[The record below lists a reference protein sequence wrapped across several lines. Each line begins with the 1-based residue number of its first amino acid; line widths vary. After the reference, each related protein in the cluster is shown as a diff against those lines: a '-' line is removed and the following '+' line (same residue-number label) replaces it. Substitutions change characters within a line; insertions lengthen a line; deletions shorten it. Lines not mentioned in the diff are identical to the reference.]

1 MLEMIRFYL
10 AAHGVD
16 LYRDERG
23 VTALEYGLIA
33 AVMAV
38 VIIAAF
44 GLFGNKLEGAFNT
57 IDANLANPSGA
68 V

>member
-1 MLEMIRFYL
+1 MLDMIRFYL
-10 AAHGVD
+10 AAHGTD

-23 VTALEYGLIA
+23 VTAMEYGLIA

-44 GLFGNKLEGAFNT
+44 GVFGNALNNAFHT
-57 IDANLANPSGA
+57 ISSNLQNP
-68 V
+68 